1 MKEQNSHHEI
11 EIGSRLELTLTDND
25 RGEVVLKEVYEVVKA
40 PEKGI
45 TRGAVDESQFET
57 RLVSQQWSDPELK
70 ALNEEAESKAT
81 ATRGG
86 NAAVDAGKLALDA
99 GKLGLDIAKFAWD
112 IVKNNKPVV
121 DVKSTTTSVLYKDTG
136 GMDYKEA
143 RSASPS
149 SYTLSVRDS
158 LIKSWEVIHADIVC
172 EGTYN
177 AKPRNESVPL
187 GHYLPDVHLYAPKAH
202 ADFPC
207 QLNAKAELSNVS
219 NMGKSDIDPMVTILS
234 SLDFGWLFQR
244 KHITVKFEARG
255 SQGISRVG

>member
-1 MKEQNSHHEI
+1 MEQNSQHEL
-11 EIGSRLELTLTDND
+11 EVGSQLELTLTDSD
-25 RGEVVLKEVYEVVKA
+25 RGEVVLKELYEVVKV

-45 TRGAVDESQFET
+45 VRGTVDESQYET
-57 RLVSQQWSDPELK
+57 RLLSQQWSDPELK
-70 ALNEEAESKAT
+70 ALNEESEANVPT
-81 ATRGG
+81 TRGG
-86 NAAVDAGKLALDA
+86 NEAIDAGKLAVDA
-99 GKLGLDIAKFAWD
+99 VKLGLDVAKFAWD

-121 DVKSTTTSVLYKDTG
+121 DVDSTTTYVLYKDTG
-136 GMDYKEA
+136 SLDYKDA

-177 AKPRNESVPL
+177 ATPRNESIPL
-187 GHYLPDVHLYAPKAH
+187 GHYLPDVHLYAPNAH

-207 QLNAKAELSNVS
+207 QLNAKAQLSNVS
-219 NMGKSDIDPMVTILS
+219 NMGRSAIDPMVTILS

-244 KHITVKFEARG
+244 KHMTVKFEASG
-255 SQGISRVG
+255 SQGIYRTG